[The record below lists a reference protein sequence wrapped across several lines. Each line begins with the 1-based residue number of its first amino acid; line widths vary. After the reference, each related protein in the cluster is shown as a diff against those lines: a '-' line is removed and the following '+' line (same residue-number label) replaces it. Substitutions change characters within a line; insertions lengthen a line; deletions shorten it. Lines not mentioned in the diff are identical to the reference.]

1 MPAASTA
8 TGGAA
13 KRKSTKSKT
22 TKSKTTKSKTTK
34 SKTTKS
40 VKAKSAGD
48 SHTLDYYKKK
58 AKALGIPLS
67 KDGKSKTKKQL
78 SAAVSYYGKK

>member
-34 SKTTKS
+34 PKS

-67 KDGKSKTKKQL
+67 KDGKCKTKKQL
-78 SAAVSYYGKK
+78 CAAVSYYGKK